1 MKGLIKY
8 FSIVF
13 VAFIFDFSFLFL
25 IDLEFSFNRNILSIF
40 SYLLGLLVCYMLL
53 KKYVYSNLENS
64 SLFEI
69 SSFLLSGIAMS
80 LITGLIFYITDF
92 VGVENIFYQK
102 ITASM
107 ISFTTLFIIRNYFIF
122 AKK

>member
-25 IDLEFSFNRNILSIF
+25 IDLKFSFNRNILSIF

>member
-25 IDLEFSFNRNILSIF
+25 IDLKFSFNRNILSIF
-40 SYLLGLLVCYMLL
+40 SYLLGLLVCYILL

>member
-1 MKGLIKY
+1 MRGLVKY

-13 VAFIFDFSFLFL
+13 VAFIFDFLFLFL
-25 IDLEFSFNRNILSIF
+25 IDLKFSFNRNILSIF
-40 SYLLGLLVCYMLL
+40 SYLLGLFVCYILL

-69 SSFLLSGIAMS
+69 STFLLSGIAMS

-102 ITASM
+102 IIAST
-107 ISFTTLFIIRNYFIF
+107 ISFTTLFTIRNYFIF

>member
-1 MKGLIKY
+1 
-8 FSIVF
+8 
-13 VAFIFDFSFLFL
+13 IFDFSFLFL
-25 IDLEFSFNRNILSIF
+25 IDLNFSFNRNILSIF

-107 ISFTTLFIIRNYFIF
+107 
-122 AKK
+122 

>member
-1 MKGLIKY
+1 MRGLVKY

-13 VAFIFDFSFLFL
+13 VAFIFDFLFLFL
-25 IDLEFSFNRNILSIF
+25 IDLKFSFNRNILSIF
-40 SYLLGLLVCYMLL
+40 SYLLGLFVCYILL

-69 SSFLLSGIAMS
+69 STFLLSGIAMS